1 LIPHKIRVADTIR
14 VLAPMA
20 GISDAEFCLKLIPYG
35 FDMVTLGGYNADRET
50 SRAGRLIAQRGRPE
64 FDFDCSELR
73 SIIKHEA
80 LRIREHSD
88 VRVSVNL
95 RALEPERIVDISSIE
110 SVDVVEINAHC
121 RQPEITEIGAG
132 QAMLLDPEFLEDFTA
147 EVKGKARSQ
156 VSVKIR
162 GNVPGVE
169 TLMVVEMLADIGVD
183 YIHLDAMKPGE
194 DRGDLELVSKVSEVK
209 GDSILIGNNSVR
221 DLESARAMLAAGADA
236 VSVARAAISG
246 RLGFDLRELKFNSD

>member
-1 LIPHKIRVADTIR
+1 
-14 VLAPMA
+14 MA

-64 FDFDCSELR
+64 FDFECSELR
-73 SIIKHEA
+73 SIINHEA
-80 LRIREHSD
+80 SRIKEMFD
-88 VRVSVNL
+88 VMVSVNI
-95 RALEPERIVDISSIE
+95 RALEPERMVEISSIE

-132 QAMLLDPEFLEDFTA
+132 QSMLLDPEFLEDFTA
-147 EVKGKARSQ
+147 EVTRRAKSE

-162 GNVPGVE
+162 GNVPGAD
-169 TLMVVEMLADIGVD
+169 TLGVAGVLADLGVD

-194 DRGDLELVSKVSEVK
+194 DRADLELVSLVSGVK

-246 RLGFDLRELKFNSD
+246 RLGFNLRELKFNSD